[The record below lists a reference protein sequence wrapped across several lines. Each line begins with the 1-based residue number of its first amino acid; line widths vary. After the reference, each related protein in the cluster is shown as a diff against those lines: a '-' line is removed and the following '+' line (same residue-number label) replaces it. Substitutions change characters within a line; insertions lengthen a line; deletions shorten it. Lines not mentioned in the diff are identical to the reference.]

1 MYHSFFIHA
10 SIDEHLGC
18 FHVLA
23 VVNHAAMNFGV
34 HVSFWFWVPQGIY
47 LEVGLLGHMVALF
60 LVSKGLSILSSIV
73 AVSVY
78 IPTSSGGGFHF
89 LHTLSS
95 TCCLWIFLVMAI
107 LFGVIIMC
115 L

>member
-1 MYHSFFIHA
+1 MYHSFFIH
-10 SIDEHLGC
+10 SSVDGHPGC

-78 IPTSSGGGFHF
+78 IPTSSGGGFRF